1 MIILEFVIDNVTALI
16 FISAGIFTLILL
28 LAMIIEKVSSKN
40 WPSTVATISDRRI
53 ERSQNKNDHSDRN
66 SYSTRV
72 TLTYSVDG
80 IEYTTPL
87 DTWQASDESE
97 EAAKRRMERYYPIG
111 KTYQISYKTSK
122 PSKSLVDRSV
132 GFLDF
137 IILLLPIA
145 LISGGISMLCKK

>member
-1 MIILEFVIDNVTALI
+1 MIVLEFAINNVTALI
-16 FISAGIFTLILL
+16 LISAGIFTLILF
-28 LAMIIEKVSSKN
+28 LAMVIEKVSSKN

-53 ERSQNKNDHSDRN
+53 ERIQNKNDSRDRH
-66 SYSTRV
+66 SYSTQV

-80 IEYTTPL
+80 IEYTTLL

-97 EAAKRRMERYYPIG
+97 EAAKRRMEQYYPLG
-111 KTYQISYKTSK
+111 KTYQIFYKTSK

-145 LISGGISMLCKK
+145 LISGGIYMLCEK